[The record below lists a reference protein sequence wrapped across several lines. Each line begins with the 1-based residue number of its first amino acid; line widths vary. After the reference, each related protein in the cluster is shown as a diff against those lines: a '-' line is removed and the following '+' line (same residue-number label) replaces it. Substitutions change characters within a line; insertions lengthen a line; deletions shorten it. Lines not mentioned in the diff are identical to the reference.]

1 MGIWDWWKQR
11 KMGSPQPIDDG
22 LAEQVQALCKVL
34 RELIEILSADQE
46 SHWRDWMSVSLAA
59 LEENDLRGV
68 EHLRSAYGGMGS
80 FNDLVIGQRMQGGEF
95 SWTPDAGPAND
106 RLSALRTE
114 AYGLISEILSD

>member
-1 MGIWDWWKQR
+1 MGIWEWWNKR
-11 KMGSPQPIDDG
+11 KAGSPQPIDDG

-34 RELIEILSADQE
+34 RALIEILSADQE
-46 SHWRDWMSVSLAA
+46 SHWRDWMSTSLAA
-59 LEENDLRGV
+59 LEDNDLRGV
-68 EHLRSAYGGMGS
+68 EHLRGAYGGMGS